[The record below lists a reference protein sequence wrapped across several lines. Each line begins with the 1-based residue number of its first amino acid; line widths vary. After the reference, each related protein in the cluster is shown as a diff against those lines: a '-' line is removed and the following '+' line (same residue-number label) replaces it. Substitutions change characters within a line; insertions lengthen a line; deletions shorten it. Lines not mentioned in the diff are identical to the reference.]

1 MDVKELALLK
11 EYRVAGSTTP
21 GIRKQVEKRRKKR
34 RWRRGRKR
42 GATDLSGKLGDIWRL
57 ELSDGQMAS
66 RQGVLALLV
75 KQLLKS

>member
-42 GATDLSGKLGDIWRL
+42 GTGWGTKL
-57 ELSDGQMAS
+57 AAP
-66 RQGVLALLV
+66 V
-75 KQLLKS
+75 